1 MTQTQAPPARLPV
14 PAVAA
19 AVLGL
24 VSAAVAGV
32 MALGLVGLGA
42 LTQDGAAAVLWLA
55 GLVLAA
61 VAQAWGAVRLLRRR
75 GWRLLAL
82 GSLPGVLP
90 AVALVGVW
98 LEYGEGLAI
107 IGALAALPA
116 LALVLTL
123 LPAVRRWAAPAPT
136 H

>member
-1 MTQTQAPPARLPV
+1 MTRRQAPPDRTPV

-55 GLVLAA
+55 GLVVAA
-61 VAQAWGAVRLLRRR
+61 VA
-75 GWRLLAL
+75 LA
-82 GSLPGVLP
+82 
-90 AVALVGVW
+90 GVW
-98 LEYGEGLAI
+98 LEYGEGLTI

-123 LPAVRRWAAPAPT
+123 LPSVRRWAARAPT